1 MSCSA
6 TLMMYVLCIDLI
18 EPVRSGQ
25 LFAEALACTERS
37 GDQLIG
43 SFLHNNAGVHALRA
57 GDLPPPGLI
66 WNRQTK
72 PCERSERCAPPS
84 ARSGST
90 APTPRAKRSAS
101 TRPST
106 SPAERTAPPDTDRLG
121 RDMMSRLTLVSQL

>member
-25 LFAEALACTERS
+25 LFAEAIACTERS

-66 WNRQTK
+66 WNRQT
-72 PCERSERCAPPS
+72 SHAS
-84 ARSGST
+84 DRSGK
-90 APTPRAKRSAS
+90 PPRVGQPGLGAAS
-101 TRPST
+101 
-106 SPAERTAPPDTDRLG
+106 G
-121 RDMMSRLTLVSQL
+121 G